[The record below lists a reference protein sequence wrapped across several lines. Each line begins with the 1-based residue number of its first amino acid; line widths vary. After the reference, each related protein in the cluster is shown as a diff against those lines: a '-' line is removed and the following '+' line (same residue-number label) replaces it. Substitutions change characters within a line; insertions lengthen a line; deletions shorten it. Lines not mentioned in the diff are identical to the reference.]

1 MITRE
6 ELGRSLRNIGVRQGD
21 SLLVHSSM
29 HALGPIEAGADGVID
44 TLIEAV
50 GPDGL
55 LAMPTHTWD
64 VVNDR
69 QPVWHETLSPS
80 HVGILTNLLR
90 GRAAAVR
97 SIHPTHSIA
106 ALGAGAREFCAGH
119 DNDDSPCSPTSP
131 YGRLIENK
139 GKVLLL
145 GVDLTRC
152 TLIHCLEEMA
162 GLGEIWSLTPPE
174 PRFCILANG
183 EMIPVLAR
191 AHQNYKSANYG
202 RVESA
207 LIKEG
212 ILNRMNMGPSQMMIL
227 DAAALADYLVPR
239 FRNDPHYFW

>member
-6 ELGRSLRNIGVRQGD
+6 ELGRSVRNIGVRQGD

-44 TLIEAV
+44 TLIDV
-50 GPDGL
+50 VTPDGL
-55 LAMPTHTWD
+55 IVVPTHTWD
-64 VVNDR
+64 VVNKR
-69 QPVWHETLSPS
+69 QPVWHQTLTPS
-80 HVGILTNLLR
+80 HVGVLTNRLR
-90 GRAAAVR
+90 MRKEAIR
-97 SIHPTHSIA
+97 SIHPTHSVA
-106 ALGAGAREFCAGH
+106 AIGSRAREFCEAHEG
-119 DNDDSPCSPTSP
+119 DDSPCSPTSP

-183 EMIPVLAR
+183 EMISVLAR
-191 AHQNYKSANYG
+191 AHQNYKSANYD

-212 ILNRMNMGPSQMMIL
+212 ILNRMNIGRSQMRIL